1 MEKNEHTSHRL
12 FQSMLS
18 DYIAVYMY
26 RLTLCVVTYK
36 QRETVSHLQRERD
49 WQPPSSPVTT
59 NSTVTTVVREMDR
72 RSLIYLHAV
81 VVMKVSTYYWTC
93 LYCTANTAELMY
105 LYHIYIRIV
114 TSLSLSSSHVYVT
127 RVAAEAILQTPKGS
141 QLLVKEWNGQDATRK
156 REKCWRVSTP

>member
-81 VVMKVSTYYWTC
+81 VVMKVSTYY
-93 LYCTANTAELMY
+93 
-105 LYHIYIRIV
+105 
-114 TSLSLSSSHVYVT
+114 
-127 RVAAEAILQTPKGS
+127 
-141 QLLVKEWNGQDATRK
+141 
-156 REKCWRVSTP
+156 